1 MNKIPENASIVD
13 VRQPEEFAE
22 GHYPGAVN
30 IPLGE
35 IAQRMDEF
43 KNMQTPIIAYCKSGG
58 RSGMAASML
67 QQAGI
72 SEVHNAG
79 GLSDILNLK

>member
-1 MNKIPENASIVD
+1 MNNIPKNASIVD

-30 IPLGE
+30 IPLGD
-35 IAQRMDEF
+35 IALRMEDF

-58 RSGMAASML
+58 RSGMATTML
-67 QQAGI
+67 KQAGI

-79 GLSDILNLK
+79 GLSDILALK